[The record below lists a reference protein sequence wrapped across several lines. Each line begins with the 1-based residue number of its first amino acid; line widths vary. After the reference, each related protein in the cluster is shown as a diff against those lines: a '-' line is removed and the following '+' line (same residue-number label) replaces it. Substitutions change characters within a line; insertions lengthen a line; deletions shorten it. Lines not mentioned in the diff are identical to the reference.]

1 MRLFFLMVF
10 GLISLIGTAQ
20 DGTDPSFKP
29 QMRGQDISKF
39 GQFLTSDGPL
49 APLEKQMDHLDD
61 ILLADAKILC
71 GLFCL
76 CFFAFRS
83 YRIMAGEEKL
93 QILSL
98 LRPFFLTLV
107 ITQWHH
113 VGDVI
118 QLPAKEIEQSVW
130 VRVQKVTNEA
140 LAVTMKMTDTLA
152 AKSVI
157 TMDRQEEVVNR
168 SQDFEQSKR
177 LANETSEHQLIGHEV
192 KSSVSATVSYL
203 GAMFTELLRALIL
216 GMTWLV
222 FVSAFCLLRFL
233 QIVLSSILLMV
244 GPIAFALSMI
254 PAFKRNYLRW
264 LRQFIVVQLY
274 TIIALCF
281 LSGAMIL
288 LNAGGQV
295 ELDAMSKAVNQ
306 GDVANSFGNV
316 FMGIGFT
323 MLALLIGI
331 VSFFMVPKVAS
342 WTLEAVD
349 SSLGSMVSAAGFSV
363 AAMASS
369 AVQGKTG
376 QAPQSHR

>member
-1 MRLFFLMVF
+1 MVKE
-10 GLISLIGTAQ
+10 LILLIVLSFVCFDGVGQ
-20 DGTDPSFKP
+20 DGTPPSFKP

-49 APLEKQMDHLDD
+49 APLEKQMENLDD

-93 QILSL
+93 QILPL

-113 VGDVI
+113 VGDLI
-118 QLPAKEIEQSVW
+118 QFPAKEIEQSVW
-130 VRVQKVTNEA
+130 LRVQKVTYEA
-140 LAVTMKMTDTLA
+140 LAVTIKMTDTLA
-152 AKSVI
+152 TKSVI
-157 TMDRQEEVVNR
+157 SMDQQEEVVNK
-168 SQDFEQSKR
+168 SQDFEQSRRK
-177 LANETSEHQLIGHEV
+177 ASETSEHQLIGHDI

-222 FVSAFCLLRFL
+222 FVATFCLLRFL
-233 QIVLSSILLMV
+233 QILLSSILLIV
-244 GPIAFALSMI
+244 GPIAFALSII
-254 PAFKRNYLRW
+254 PAFKNNYLRW
-264 LRQFIVVQLY
+264 LRHFIIVQLY

-281 LSGAMIL
+281 LSGSMIL

-295 ELDAMSKAVNQ
+295 ELDAMSKAVDQ
-306 GDVANSFGNV
+306 GDIANSFGNV

-323 MLALLIGI
+323 LLALLIGTA
-331 VSFFMVPKVAS
+331 SFFMVPKVAS
-342 WTLEAVD
+342 WILESID
-349 SSLGSMVSAAGFSV
+349 SSLGSTVSLVGLSIATSAMKRKSV
-363 AAMASS
+363 QPKS
-369 AVQGKTG
+369 
-376 QAPQSHR
+376 